1 MSQIHFA
8 ANNTYRNRIIQLGE
22 SPKYVFSVGGL
33 GVDSINKTKLL
44 SRKDIEEI
52 LKIKLNIKNLLISF
66 HPETLKK
73 NVVKKQINQLLNAL
87 STLRDTTMIFTCP
100 GLDYKNK
107 IIVNKIK
114 IFIKTKSNAY
124 YFSSLGQINYFSIL
138 NIVDAIVGN
147 SSSGILEM
155 PTFKKPTINIGDRQ
169 LGRLKSTTVI
179 DCKIEKKQIIN
190 SLKKIYSKKFKR
202 KIKNSINPY
211 GSYGASVKIVKILK
225 KINLKNI
232 MIKKFYDIK

>member
-1 MSQIHFA
+1 
-8 ANNTYRNRIIQLGE
+8 
-22 SPKYVFSVGGL
+22 
-33 GVDSINKTKLL
+33 
-44 SRKDIEEI
+44 
-52 LKIKLNIKNLLISF
+52 
-66 HPETLKK
+66 
-73 NVVKKQINQLLNAL
+73 
-87 STLRDTTMIFTCP
+87 MIFTCP

-107 IIVNKIK
+107 IIVKKIK

-190 SLKKIYSKKFKR
+190 SLKKIYSKKFKL

>member
-1 MSQIHFA
+1 MRHDVSL
-8 ANNTYRNRIIQLGE
+8 Y
-22 SPKYVFSVGGL
+22 
-33 GVDSINKTKLL
+33 
-44 SRKDIEEI
+44 
-52 LKIKLNIKNLLISF
+52 LIVSF

-73 NVVKKQINQLLNAL
+73 NVVKKQINELLSAL
-87 STLRDTTMIFTCP
+87 STLRDTTIIFTCP

-107 IIVNKIK
+107 IIVKKIK

-179 DCKIEKKQIIN
+179 DCKIEKKKILN
-190 SLKKIYSKKFKR
+190 SLKKL
-202 KIKNSINPY
+202 N
-211 GSYGASVKIVKILK
+211 VK
-225 KINLKNI
+225 
-232 MIKKFYDIK
+232 